1 MADLLLTLLGKD
13 ELSAAFGSA
22 AGAVTALTAELG
34 HMVKAAAES
43 ERVGAQLKVTAGELT
58 QGLKAQAEAQAA
70 LYAVSDEQ
78 IQQMDAIQLR
88 YGANASEL
96 GKYNKAILDYAAA
109 TGNDATSATEALVR
123 GVEKGTG
130 HIKALGIEFKAT
142 GDFATDLAAAT
153 EALGRRFGGAAS
165 ARADTFEGQVIAA
178 KEAVGDLE
186 EAFGGLILQMERKAG
201 VISTTTQLIRGFRR
215 AVESEKTLDFM
226 GGVAKLGG
234 LGTQVLNP
242 LAGAMDSLQSI
253 FGSGKDAGEILDQ
266 QDTEA
271 AQQEAAAFEQQLK
284 TPKKTHGV
292 GKDSKAEQQK
302 EALDRLL
309 KQQEEFRLKMAK
321 QLEDEREDA
330 RRAAERALNDAKKH
344 EYEMEKLKDK
354 ELKDRERQEA
364 QYNAQRAR
372 ETEREAQRL
381 EKEEARMAQAGER
394 LGRALVESFADQL
407 NELASGGEFD
417 VASFFGSIFDSV
429 LGFIGGLIPG
439 GGIAAGLVGG
449 LGKLGGG
456 ALKSAGKASKR
467 HHDGAWVES
476 FHGGGWPSMGGDE
489 QPAILQTGER
499 VLSRREVSRMG
510 GQSGVDRAAQGGGGG
525 LTVVV
530 NAVDQES
537 VRGLFEGRGG
547 RAMRDAVRL
556 GRGPIGQLIKAGGY

>member
-165 ARADTFEGQVIAA
+165 ARADTFEGQVNAA
-178 KEAVGDLE
+178 KEAVNDLE
-186 EAFGGLILQMERKAG
+186 EAFGNLVLQFERKAG
-201 VISTTTQLIRGFRR
+201 VISTATQLIRGFRK
-215 AVESEKTLDFM
+215 AVEGGKTLDF
-226 GGVAKLGG
+226 V
-234 LGTQVLNP
+234 
-242 LAGAMDSLQSI
+242 AGAAKDILGPATAVI
-253 FGSGKDAGEILDQ
+253 PGFDLATNLFGSGKGAMEQMDEQDA
-266 QDTEA
+266 A
-271 AQQEAAAFEQQLK
+271 AARDEAAAFEQQLR

-292 GKDSKAEQQK
+292 GKDNRAEQQK
-302 EALDRLL
+302 DALDKLL

-321 QLEDEREDA
+321 ELEDEREDA
-330 RRAAERALNDAKKH
+330 RRAAERAINDAKKH
-344 EYEMEKLKDK
+344 EYEMEKIQEK
-354 ELKDRERQEA
+354 ELRDRERQEA
-364 QYNAQRAR
+364 QYNAQKSR
-372 ETEREAQRL
+372 EMEREAQRL

-394 LGRALVESFADQL
+394 LGQALVTAFTDQL

-417 VASFFGSIFDSV
+417 VGSFFGSLFEGI
-429 LGFIGGLIPG
+429 LGFFGSLLPG
-439 GGIAAGLVGG
+439 GGIASALVGG
-449 LGKLGGG
+449 IGKLGGG
-456 ALKSAGKASKR
+456 GIRAAGKAAKR
-467 HHDGAWVES
+467 HHDGAWIES
-476 FHGGGWPSMGGDE
+476 FHGGGWPAMGGDE
-489 QPAILQTGER
+489 QPAVLQTGER
-499 VLSRREVSRMG
+499 VLSRREVERMG
-510 GQSGVDRAAQGGGGG
+510 GQAGVDRAAQGGGG
-525 LTVVV
+525 VNFYV

-537 VRGLFEGRGG
+537 LRQMMEGRGG
-547 RAMRDAVRL
+547 KAIFNAVRL
-556 GRGPIGQLIKAGGY
+556 GRGPLVHLIKGVS

>member
-165 ARADTFEGQVIAA
+165 ARADTFEGQVNAA
-178 KEAVGDLE
+178 KEAVNDLE
-186 EAFGGLILQMERKAG
+186 EAFGNLVLQFERKTG
-201 VISTTTQLIRGFRR
+201 VISTATQLIRGFRK
-215 AVESEKTLDFM
+215 AVEGGKTLDF
-226 GGVAKLGG
+226 V
-234 LGTQVLNP
+234 
-242 LAGAMDSLQSI
+242 AGAAKDILGPATAVI
-253 FGSGKDAGEILDQ
+253 PGLDLATNLFGSGKGAMEQMDEQDA
-266 QDTEA
+266 A
-271 AQQEAAAFEQQLK
+271 AARDEAAAFEQQLR

-292 GKDSKAEQQK
+292 GKDNRAEQQK
-302 EALDRLL
+302 DALDKLL

-321 QLEDEREDA
+321 ELEDEREDA
-330 RRAAERALNDAKKH
+330 RRAAERAINDAKKH
-344 EYEMEKLKDK
+344 EYEMEKIQEK
-354 ELKDRERQEA
+354 ELRDRERQEA
-364 QYNAQRAR
+364 QYNAQKSR
-372 ETEREAQRL
+372 EMEREAQRL

-394 LGRALVESFADQL
+394 LGQALVTAFTDQL

-417 VASFFGSIFDSV
+417 VGSFFGSLFEGI
-429 LGFIGGLIPG
+429 LGFFGSLLPG
-439 GGIAAGLVGG
+439 GGIASALVGG
-449 LGKLGGG
+449 IGKLGGG
-456 ALKSAGKASKR
+456 GIRAAGKAAKR
-467 HHDGAWVES
+467 HHDGAWIES
-476 FHGGGWPSMGGDE
+476 FHSGGWPSMGGDE